1 MKKVLILIS
10 IFSLG
15 FGFYAKAQYIGTGDL
30 PADITQDFS
39 TKYPNM
45 TKVDWEKDGK
55 HYKATF
61 SVDQWAHQLVYDQN
75 GKMISQQFGLP
86 VSSLP
91 ADVFDGLKKNF
102 PELKVAEANQVEE
115 KGKVSYKL
123 SLTDEGNGTEK
134 VIMAPDGRVIRTII
148 DQE

>member
-10 IFSLG
+10 VFTLS

-39 TKYPNM
+39 AKYPNM

-55 HYKATF
+55 HYKASF
-61 SVDQWAHQLVYDQN
+61 NVDQFAHQLVYDQN
-75 GKMISQQFGLP
+75 GKMISQQTGMP
-86 VSSLP
+86 VSGLP

-102 PELKVAEANQVEE
+102 PELRIADASQLEE
-115 KGKVSYKL
+115 KGKVSYKV
-123 SLTDEGNGTEK
+123 SLTDADNATEK
-134 VIMAPDGRVIRTII
+134 VVLTPEGRVIRTII
-148 DQE
+148 DQQ

>member
-15 FGFYAKAQYIGTGDL
+15 FGFYAKAQYIGTDDL

-39 TKYPNM
+39 AKYPNM

-61 SVDQWAHQLVYDQN
+61 SVDQCAHQLVYDQN
-75 GKMISQQFGLP
+75 GKMIAQQFGLP

-91 ADVFDGLKKNF
+91 ADVFNGLKKNF
-102 PELKVAEANQVEE
+102 PELKIAEVAQLEE

-123 SLTDEGNGTEK
+123 SLTDDSSSTEK
-134 VIMAPDGRVIRTII
+134 VFMTPDGRVIRTII
-148 DQE
+148 DQQ

>member
-39 TKYPNM
+39 AKYPNM

-55 HYKATF
+55 HYKVTF
-61 SVDQWAHQLVYDQN
+61 NVDQWAHQLVYDQN
-75 GKMISQQFGLP
+75 GKIISQQFGLP
-86 VSSLP
+86 LSELP
-91 ADVFDGLKKNF
+91 ADVFGGLKKNF
-102 PELKVAEANQVEE
+102 PDLKISEVNQIEE

-123 SLTDEGNGTEK
+123 SLTDDSNSIEK
-134 VIMAPDGRVIRTII
+134 VTMTPDGRVIRTIF